1 MDLPLCAGCA
11 ICLLLGNLSQVF
23 AVENPSC
30 VIQDGGVKR
39 AEPGG
44 AVSLNCSCRDATV
57 SFLFWY
63 KQSPGGKPRVI
74 STRMRHSPKADV
86 RPAFQGRFQ
95 VAAQIQDGVN
105 NLMITNL
112 QPEDSG
118 TYYCGVLEFGTTEFG
133 QGVFLHV
140 RNNNMNPSA
149 HQLALKSVGLGE
161 SVNLTCDVF
170 PERCMGEQRLCWFRD
185 DASQRAVWCS
195 SDVRCVRST
204 DENPLRTRCTSNLEL
219 KSVTSSD
226 VGTYYCTLTSCG
238 STVSGD
244 KTVVQIVGK
253 ATKKHCILTHCIF
266 FNLVTRTYLGLICVC
281 IVTKCEKR
289 DCICQLSVNLLSN
302 LIFIYHIQR
311 GDVDDLH
318 YAALSLKRSDERHI
332 QEDEQVNICVYSS
345 VKSKKK

>member
-1 MDLPLCAGCA
+1 
-11 ICLLLGNLSQVF
+11 
-23 AVENPSC
+23 
-30 VIQDGGVKR
+30 
-39 AEPGG
+39 
-44 AVSLNCSCRDATV
+44 
-57 SFLFWY
+57 
-63 KQSPGGKPRVI
+63 
-74 STRMRHSPKADV
+74 
-86 RPAFQGRFQ
+86 

-140 RNNNMNPSA
+140 RNNNMNPSV
-149 HQLALKSVGLGE
+149 HRLALKSIGLGE

-170 PERCMGEQRLCWFRD
+170 PERCTGEQRLCWFRD

-244 KTVVQIVGK
+244 RTVVQIVDSSSGPS
-253 ATKKHCILTHCIF
+253 ILVSCLSAALAVSVVGILALSF
-266 FNLVTRTYLGLICVC
+266 LVCRL
-281 IVTKCEKR
+281 
-289 DCICQLSVNLLSN
+289 QLKLLSSCKRTASHLTRSAAAN
-302 LIFIYHIQR
+302 PTVQ

>member
-1 MDLPLCAGCA
+1 FYFQVR
-11 ICLLLGNLSQVF
+11 CLL
-23 AVENPSC
+23 
-30 VIQDGGVKR
+30 GVKR

-140 RNNNMNPSA
+140 RNNNMNPSV
-149 HQLALKSVGLGE
+149 HRLALKSIGLGE

-170 PERCMGEQRLCWFRD
+170 PERCTGEQRLCWFRD
-185 DASQRAVWCS
+185 DASQRASASDSERKTKYLLLKRAIGYVMLTSTNLGKIHNYCS
-195 SDVRCVRST
+195 S
-204 DENPLRTRCTSNLEL
+204 
-219 KSVTSSD
+219 SS
-226 VGTYYCTLTSCG
+226 
-238 STVSGD
+238 
-244 KTVVQIVGK
+244 QIP
-253 ATKKHCILTHCIF
+253 
-266 FNLVTRTYLGLICVC
+266 
-281 IVTKCEKR
+281 
-289 DCICQLSVNLLSN
+289 
-302 LIFIYHIQR
+302 
-311 GDVDDLH
+311 
-318 YAALSLKRSDERHI
+318 
-332 QEDEQVNICVYSS
+332 
-345 VKSKKK
+345 

>member
-1 MDLPLCAGCA
+1 TGVSWSVWFHLT
-11 ICLLLGNLSQVF
+11 LGF
-23 AVENPSC
+23 P
-30 VIQDGGVKR
+30 
-39 AEPGG
+39 
-44 AVSLNCSCRDATV
+44 V
-57 SFLFWY
+57 SF
-63 KQSPGGKPRVI
+63 
-74 STRMRHSPKADV
+74 PKADV

-170 PERCMGEQRLCWFRD
+170 PERCTGEQRLCWFRD

-195 SDVRCVRST
+195 SDGRCVRST
-204 DENPLRTRCTSNLEL
+204 DETPLRTRCTSNLEL

-244 KTVVQIVGK
+244 KTVVQIVK
-253 ATKKHCILTHCIF
+253 FTNVVLHLLRFLVF
-266 FNLVTRTYLGLICVC
+266 F
-281 IVTKCEKR
+281 
-289 DCICQLSVNLLSN
+289 SN

-332 QEDEQVNICVYSS
+332 QEDELVNICVYSS
-345 VKSKKK
+345 VKSKQK